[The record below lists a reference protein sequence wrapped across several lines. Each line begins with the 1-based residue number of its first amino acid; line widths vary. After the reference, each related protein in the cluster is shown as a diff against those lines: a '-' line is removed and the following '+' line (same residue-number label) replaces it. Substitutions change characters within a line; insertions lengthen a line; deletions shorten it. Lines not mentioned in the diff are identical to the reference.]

1 MRNRMKLYTL
11 CLLLLIAS
19 QSCVAQKN
27 KKTTTMK
34 TTERF
39 DVQYYKSIIK
49 EKNSYEG
56 ATSAQYVERNGTET
70 YVSFNDDGF
79 VLQEI
84 KPFTYEMIVR
94 NYYKNCIIKSKGKF
108 LCHSSVKIG
117 IWREYDNQG
126 NLIKETDE
134 DKKFEKL
141 RLKPINILR
150 WLEHEGYIDRKTG
163 KGQEKFVKQGDEP
176 SISISFGK
184 ISTPNTKFE
193 KDSVL
198 WTITI
203 TNGGGDLTY
212 TWNAKNGELLS
223 KEILQAIE

>member
-1 MRNRMKLYTL
+1 MKHLILILLTALYCT
-11 CLLLLIAS
+11 C
-19 QSCVAQKN
+19 CNAQKD
-27 KKTTTMK
+27 KEATTMK

-39 DVQYYKSIIK
+39 DVQYYKNKIK
-49 EKNSYEG
+49 EVNGKDGDNSF
-56 ATSAQYVERNGTET
+56 AIYVDRDSTQVKVYFDKDYDALVT
-70 YVSFNDDGF
+70 
-79 VLQEI
+79 I
-84 KPFTYEMIVR
+84 PPFTYYKEVR
-94 NYYKNCIIKSKGKF
+94 IFHKNGVLKKEGKRLF
-108 LCHSSVKIG
+108 CSSIDIG
-117 IWREYDNQG
+117 IWREYDYQG

-150 WLEHEGYIDRKTG
+150 WLEKEGYIDRKTG

-176 SISISFGK
+176 SIRISFGK
-184 ISTPNTKFE
+184 ISASNAKFE

-203 TNGGGDLTY
+203 TDKGSDITY

>member
-1 MRNRMKLYTL
+1 MKLYTL
-11 CLLLLIAS
+11 CLLLLITS
-19 QSCVAQKN
+19 LSCVAQKN

-39 DVQYYKSIIK
+39 DVQSYKRIIK
-49 EKNSYEG
+49 KKNSYEG

-94 NYYKNCIIKSKGKF
+94 NYYKNSIIKSKGKF

-117 IWREYDNQG
+117 IWCEYDKQG

-163 KGQEKFVKQGDEP
+163 KGQEKFLKQGDAP
-176 SISISFGK
+176 GISISFGK
-184 ISTPNTKFE
+184 ISAPNAKFE
-193 KDSVL
+193 KNSVL

-203 TNGGGDLTY
+203 TDKGGDITY

>member
-1 MRNRMKLYTL
+1 MKLYTL

-39 DVQYYKSIIK
+39 DVQYYKKIIK

-84 KPFTYEMIVR
+84 KPFTYEMIVK
-94 NYYKNCIIKSKGKF
+94 NYYKNCILKSKGKL

>member
-1 MRNRMKLYTL
+1 MKLFTL

-19 QSCVAQKN
+19 QSCIAQKN

-39 DVQYYKSIIK
+39 DVQYYKNKIK
-49 EKNSYEG
+49 EVNGKDGNDSF
-56 ATSAQYVERNGTET
+56 AIYVERDSTQVKVYFDKDYDALVT
-70 YVSFNDDGF
+70 
-79 VLQEI
+79 I
-84 KPFTYEMIVR
+84 PPFTYYKEVR
-94 NYYKNCIIKSKGKF
+94 IFHKNGVLMESGKRF
-108 LCHSSVKIG
+108 FCSSIDIG

-163 KGQEKFVKQGDEP
+163 KGQEKFVKKGDEP
-176 SISISFGK
+176 GIRISFGK
-184 ISTPNTKFE
+184 INAPNAKFE

-203 TNGGGDLTY
+203 TDKGGDITY

>member
-1 MRNRMKLYTL
+1 MKHLILILTTAL
-11 CLLLLIAS
+11 C
-19 QSCVAQKN
+19 CTYCNAQKD
-27 KKTTTMK
+27 KETTIMK

-49 EKNSYEG
+49 GKNSYES
-56 ATSAQYVERNGTET
+56 ATSAQYVERNGSEM
-70 YVSFNDDGF
+70 YVSFNEDGY

-94 NYYKNCIIKSKGKF
+94 NYYKNCILKSVGKL
-108 LCHSSVKIG
+108 LCHSSVRIG
-117 IWREYDNQG
+117 IWREYDSQG

-163 KGQEKFVKQGDEP
+163 KGQEKFVKEGNELG
-176 SISISFGK
+176 ISISFGK
-184 ISTPNTKFE
+184 ISDANAIFE
-193 KDSVL
+193 KGTVL

-203 TNGGGDLTY
+203 TNGGGGLTY

>member
-1 MRNRMKLYTL
+1 MKLYTL
-11 CLLLLIAS
+11 CLLLLITS
-19 QSCVAQKN
+19 LSCVAQKN

-39 DVQYYKSIIK
+39 DVQYYKNIIK
-49 EKNSYEG
+49 EKSSYEG

-117 IWREYDNQG
+117 IWREYDSQG

-141 RLKPINILR
+141 RLRPINILR

-176 SISISFGK
+176 SIRISFGK
-184 ISTPNTKFE
+184 ISAPNAKFE
-193 KDSVL
+193 KDSIL

-203 TNGGGDLTY
+203 TDKGGDITY

>member
-1 MRNRMKLYTL
+1 MKLYTL

-19 QSCVAQKN
+19 LSCVAQKN

-34 TTERF
+34 TTEKF

-163 KGQEKFVKQGDEP
+163 KGQEKFVKEGDEP
-176 SISISFGK
+176 NIDIYFWLP
-184 ISTPNTKFE
+184 TRADN
-193 KDSVL
+193 
-198 WTITI
+198 
-203 TNGGGDLTY
+203 
-212 TWNAKNGELLS
+212 LS
-223 KEILQAIE
+223 KTIHAGWSIDITEHGMRTTHSFNAETGEYLGKTTQVLYE

>member
-1 MRNRMKLYTL
+1 MKLYTL
-11 CLLLLIAS
+11 CLLLLITS
-19 QSCVAQKN
+19 LSCIAQKN

-163 KGQEKFVKQGDEP
+163 KGQERFVKQGDAP
-176 SISISFGK
+176 GISISFGK
-184 ISTPNTKFE
+184 ISAPNAKFE

-203 TNGGGDLTY
+203 TDKGGDITY

>member
-1 MRNRMKLYTL
+1 MKLYTL

-19 QSCVAQKN
+19 QPCVAQKN

-39 DVQYYKSIIK
+39 DVHYYKSIIK
-49 EKNSYEG
+49 KKNSYEG

-84 KPFTYEMIVR
+84 KPFTYEMIVK
-94 NYYKNCIIKSKGKF
+94 NYYKNCILKSKGKL

-163 KGQEKFVKQGDEP
+163 KGQEKFVKQGDAP
-176 SISISFGK
+176 GISISFGK
-184 ISTPNTKFE
+184 ISAPNAKFE

-203 TNGGGDLTY
+203 TDKGGDLTY

>member
-1 MRNRMKLYTL
+1 MKLYTL

-39 DVQYYKSIIK
+39 DVQYYKNIIK

-70 YVSFNDDGF
+70 YVSFNEDGF

-84 KPFTYEMIVR
+84 KPFTYEMIVK
-94 NYYKNCIIKSKGKF
+94 NYYKNCILKSKGKL

-163 KGQEKFVKQGDEP
+163 KGQEKFVKQGDAP
-176 SISISFGK
+176 SIRISFGK
-184 ISTPNTKFE
+184 ISAPNVKFE

-203 TNGGGDLTY
+203 TDKGGDITY

>member
-1 MRNRMKLYTL
+1 MKLYTL

-19 QSCVAQKN
+19 LSCVAQKN
-27 KKTTTMK
+27 KKTITMK

-49 EKNSYEG
+49 KKNSYEG

-84 KPFTYEMIVR
+84 KPFTYEMIVK

-150 WLEHEGYIDRKTG
+150 WLEKEGYIDRKTG
-163 KGQEKFVKQGDEP
+163 KGQEKFLKQGDEP
-176 SISISFGK
+176 GISISFGK
-184 ISTPNTKFE
+184 ISAPNAKFE

-203 TNGGGDLTY
+203 TDKGGDLTY

>member
-1 MRNRMKLYTL
+1 MKLYTL

-19 QSCVAQKN
+19 LSCIAQKN

-49 EKNSYEG
+49 KKNSYEG

-84 KPFTYEMIVR
+84 KPFTYEMIVK
-94 NYYKNCIIKSKGKF
+94 NYYKNCILKSKGKL

-117 IWREYDNQG
+117 IWREYDKQG

-176 SISISFGK
+176 GISISFGK
-184 ISTPNTKFE
+184 ISAPNAKFE

-203 TNGGGDLTY
+203 TDKGGDITY

>member
-1 MRNRMKLYTL
+1 MKRYTL

-39 DVQYYKSIIK
+39 DVQYYKNIIK
-49 EKNSYEG
+49 EKNTYEN
-56 ATSAQYVERNGTET
+56 ATSAQYVERNGTEV
-70 YVSFNDDGF
+70 YVSFNEDGYF
-79 VLQEI
+79 LQEI
-84 KPFTYEMIVR
+84 KPFTYEMIVK
-94 NYYKNCIIKSKGKF
+94 NYYKNCILKSKGKL
-108 LCHSSVKIG
+108 LCHSSIKIG
-117 IWREYDNQG
+117 IWCEYDNQG

-163 KGQEKFVKQGDEP
+163 KGQEKFVKQGDAP
-176 SISISFGK
+176 GISISFGK
-184 ISTPNTKFE
+184 ISAPNAKFE

-203 TNGGGDLTY
+203 TDKGGDITY

>member
-1 MRNRMKLYTL
+1 MKLYTL

-27 KKTTTMK
+27 KKTITMK

-84 KPFTYEMIVR
+84 KPFTYEMIVK
-94 NYYKNCIIKSKGKF
+94 NYYKNCILKSKGKL

-163 KGQEKFVKQGDEP
+163 KGQEKFVKEGDEP
-176 SISISFGK
+176 NIDIYFWLPTRTKGSKTIPAGWSIDITEHGMCTTHSFNAETGEYLGK
-184 ISTPNTKFE
+184 TTQ
-193 KDSVL
+193 VL
-198 WTITI
+198 
-203 TNGGGDLTY
+203 Y
-212 TWNAKNGELLS
+212 E
-223 KEILQAIE
+223 

>member
-1 MRNRMKLYTL
+1 
-11 CLLLLIAS
+11 
-19 QSCVAQKN
+19 
-27 KKTTTMK
+27 MK

-39 DVQYYKSIIK
+39 DVQYYKSKIK
-49 EKNSYEG
+49 EVNGKDGDNRF
-56 ATSAQYVERNGTET
+56 AIYVDRDSTQVKVYFDKDYNALVT
-70 YVSFNDDGF
+70 
-79 VLQEI
+79 I
-84 KPFTYEMIVR
+84 PPFTYYKEVR
-94 NYYKNCIIKSKGKF
+94 IFHKNGVLMESGKRF
-108 LCHSSVKIG
+108 FCSSIDIG

-141 RLKPINILR
+141 HLKPINILR

-163 KGQEKFVKQGDEP
+163 KGQEKFVKQGDAP
-176 SISISFGK
+176 SIRISFGK
-184 ISTPNTKFE
+184 ISAPNAKFE

-203 TNGGGDLTY
+203 TDKGGDLTY

>member
-1 MRNRMKLYTL
+1 MKLYTL

-117 IWREYDNQG
+117 IWREYDKQG

-163 KGQEKFVKQGDEP
+163 KGQERFLKQVDEP
-176 SISISFGK
+176 SIRISFGK
-184 ISTPNTKFE
+184 ISAPNAKFE

-203 TNGGGDLTY
+203 TDKGGDLTY

>member
-1 MRNRMKLYTL
+1 
-11 CLLLLIAS
+11 
-19 QSCVAQKN
+19 
-27 KKTTTMK
+27 MK

-56 ATSAQYVERNGTET
+56 ATSVQYVERNGTET

-94 NYYKNCIIKSKGKF
+94 NYYKNSIIKSKGKF

-117 IWREYDNQG
+117 IWCEYDKQG

-163 KGQEKFVKQGDEP
+163 KGQEKFLKQGDAP
-176 SISISFGK
+176 GISISFGK
-184 ISTPNTKFE
+184 ISAPNAKFE
-193 KDSVL
+193 KNSVL

-203 TNGGGDLTY
+203 TDKGGDITY

>member
-1 MRNRMKLYTL
+1 MKHLILILLTALYCT
-11 CLLLLIAS
+11 C
-19 QSCVAQKN
+19 CNAQKD
-27 KKTTTMK
+27 KEATTMK

-56 ATSAQYVERNGTET
+56 ATSVQYVERNGTET

-94 NYYKNCIIKSKGKF
+94 NYYKNSIIKSKGKF

-117 IWREYDNQG
+117 IWREYDKQG

-163 KGQEKFVKQGDEP
+163 KGQEKFLKQGDAP
-176 SISISFGK
+176 GISISFGK
-184 ISTPNTKFE
+184 ISAPNAKFE
-193 KDSVL
+193 KNSVL

-203 TNGGGDLTY
+203 TDKGGDITY

>member
-1 MRNRMKLYTL
+1 
-11 CLLLLIAS
+11 
-19 QSCVAQKN
+19 
-27 KKTTTMK
+27 MK

-49 EKNSYEG
+49 KKNSYEG

-94 NYYKNCIIKSKGKF
+94 NYYKNSIIKSKGKF

-117 IWREYDNQG
+117 IWCEYDSQG

-141 RLKPINILR
+141 RLRPINILR

-163 KGQEKFVKQGDEP
+163 KGQERFVKQGDEP
-176 SISISFGK
+176 SIRISFGK
-184 ISTPNTKFE
+184 ISAPNAKFE

-203 TNGGGDLTY
+203 TDKGGDITY

>member
-1 MRNRMKLYTL
+1 MKLYTL
-11 CLLLLIAS
+11 CLLLLITS
-19 QSCVAQKN
+19 LSCVAQKN

-49 EKNSYEG
+49 KKNSYEG

-94 NYYKNCIIKSKGKF
+94 NYYKNSIIKSKGKF

-117 IWREYDNQG
+117 IWCEYDKQG

-163 KGQEKFVKQGDEP
+163 KGQEKFLKQGDAP
-176 SISISFGK
+176 GISISFGK
-184 ISTPNTKFE
+184 ISAPNAKFE
-193 KDSVL
+193 KNSVL

-203 TNGGGDLTY
+203 TDKGGDITY

>member
-1 MRNRMKLYTL
+1 MKLYTL

-19 QSCVAQKN
+19 LSCIAQKN

-39 DVQYYKSIIK
+39 DVQYYKNIIK

-84 KPFTYEMIVR
+84 KPFTYEMIVK
-94 NYYKNCIIKSKGKF
+94 NYYKNCILKSKGKL

-134 DKKFEKL
+134 DKKFENL

-163 KGQEKFVKQGDEP
+163 KGQEKFVKQGDAP
-176 SISISFGK
+176 GISISFGK
-184 ISTPNTKFE
+184 ISAPNAKFE

-203 TNGGGDLTY
+203 TDKGGDITY

>member
-1 MRNRMKLYTL
+1 MKLYTL

-34 TTERF
+34 RTERF

-150 WLEHEGYIDRKTG
+150 WLEKEGYIDRKTG
-163 KGQEKFVKQGDEP
+163 KGQEKFVKEGDEP
-176 SISISFGK
+176 NIDIYFWLPTRTKGSKTIPAGWSIDITEHGMCTTHSFNAETGEHLGK
-184 ISTPNTKFE
+184 TTQ
-193 KDSVL
+193 VL
-198 WTITI
+198 
-203 TNGGGDLTY
+203 Y
-212 TWNAKNGELLS
+212 E
-223 KEILQAIE
+223 

>member
-1 MRNRMKLYTL
+1 MET
-11 CLLLLIAS
+11 IAFAIYVDRDS
-19 QSCVAQKN
+19 TQVKVY
-27 KKTTTMK
+27 
-34 TTERF
+34 F
-39 DVQYYKSIIK
+39 DKDYDALVTIP
-49 EKNSYEG
+49 
-56 ATSAQYVERNGTET
+56 
-70 YVSFNDDGF
+70 
-79 VLQEI
+79 
-84 KPFTYEMIVR
+84 PFTYYKEVR
-94 NYYKNCIIKSKGKF
+94 IFHKNGVLMESGKRF
-108 LCHSSVKIG
+108 FCSSIDIG

-176 SISISFGK
+176 SIRISFGK
-184 ISTPNTKFE
+184 IGAASAKFE

-203 TNGGGDLTY
+203 RDGGGGLTY
-212 TWNAKNGELLS
+212 IWNAKNGELLS
-223 KEILQAIE
+223 KEMFLAIE

>member
-1 MRNRMKLYTL
+1 MKLYTL

-19 QSCVAQKN
+19 LSCVAQKN

-84 KPFTYEMIVR
+84 KPFTYEMIVK
-94 NYYKNCIIKSKGKF
+94 NYYKNCILKSKGKL

-163 KGQEKFVKQGDEP
+163 KGQEKFLKQGDAP
-176 SISISFGK
+176 GISISFGK
-184 ISTPNTKFE
+184 ISAPNAKFE
-193 KDSVL
+193 KNSVL

-203 TNGGGDLTY
+203 TDKGGDITY

-223 KEILQAIE
+223 KEMFLAIE

>member
-1 MRNRMKLYTL
+1 MKLYTL

-19 QSCVAQKN
+19 LSCVAQKN

-34 TTERF
+34 RTERF

-141 RLKPINILR
+141 CLKPINILR

-176 SISISFGK
+176 SIRISFGK
-184 ISTPNTKFE
+184 ISAPNAKFE

-203 TNGGGDLTY
+203 TDKGGDITY

>member
-1 MRNRMKLYTL
+1 MKLYTL
-11 CLLLLIAS
+11 CLLLLITS
-19 QSCVAQKN
+19 LSCVAQKN

-39 DVQYYKSIIK
+39 NVQYYKSIIK
-49 EKNSYEG
+49 KKNSYEG

-84 KPFTYEMIVR
+84 KPFTYEMIVK
-94 NYYKNCIIKSKGKF
+94 NYYKNCILKSKGKL

-163 KGQEKFVKQGDEP
+163 KGQEKFVKQGDAP
-176 SISISFGK
+176 GISISFGK
-184 ISTPNTKFE
+184 ISAPNAKFE
-193 KDSVL
+193 KDSIL

-203 TNGGGDLTY
+203 TDKGGDITY

>member
-1 MRNRMKLYTL
+1 
-11 CLLLLIAS
+11 
-19 QSCVAQKN
+19 
-27 KKTTTMK
+27 MK

-56 ATSAQYVERNGTET
+56 ATSVQYVERNGTET

-94 NYYKNCIIKSKGKF
+94 NYYKNSIIKSKGKF

-163 KGQEKFVKQGDEP
+163 KGQEKFLKQGDAP
-176 SISISFGK
+176 GISISFGK
-184 ISTPNTKFE
+184 ISAPNAKFE
-193 KDSVL
+193 KNSVL

-203 TNGGGDLTY
+203 TDKGGDITY

>member
-1 MRNRMKLYTL
+1 MKLYTL

-19 QSCVAQKN
+19 LSCVAQKN

-39 DVQYYKSIIK
+39 DVQYYKNIIK
-49 EKNSYEG
+49 EKSSYEG

-176 SISISFGK
+176 SIRISFGK
-184 ISTPNTKFE
+184 IGAASAKFE

-203 TNGGGDLTY
+203 RDGGGGLTY
-212 TWNAKNGELLS
+212 IWNAKNGELLS
-223 KEILQAIE
+223 KEMFLAIE

>member
-1 MRNRMKLYTL
+1 
-11 CLLLLIAS
+11 
-19 QSCVAQKN
+19 
-27 KKTTTMK
+27 MK

-39 DVQYYKSIIK
+39 DVQYYKNKIK
-49 EKNSYEG
+49 EVNGKDGDNSF
-56 ATSAQYVERNGTET
+56 AIYVDRDSTQVKVYFDKDYDALVT
-70 YVSFNDDGF
+70 
-79 VLQEI
+79 I
-84 KPFTYEMIVR
+84 PPFTYYKEVR
-94 NYYKNCIIKSKGKF
+94 IFHKNGVLMESGKRF
-108 LCHSSVKIG
+108 FCSSIDIG

-176 SISISFGK
+176 SIRISFGK
-184 ISTPNTKFE
+184 IGAASAKFE

-203 TNGGGDLTY
+203 RDGGGGLTY
-212 TWNAKNGELLS
+212 IWNAKNGELLS
-223 KEILQAIE
+223 KEMFLAIE

>member
-1 MRNRMKLYTL
+1 
-11 CLLLLIAS
+11 
-19 QSCVAQKN
+19 
-27 KKTTTMK
+27 MK

-49 EKNSYEG
+49 KKNSYEG

-150 WLEHEGYIDRKTG
+150 WLEKEGYIDRKNG
-163 KGQEKFVKQGDEP
+163 KGQEKFLKQGDEP
-176 SISISFGK
+176 GISISFGK
-184 ISTPNTKFE
+184 ISAPNAKFE

-203 TNGGGDLTY
+203 TDKGGDITY

>member
-1 MRNRMKLYTL
+1 MKLYTL

-163 KGQEKFVKQGDEP
+163 KGQEKFVKQGDAP

-184 ISTPNTKFE
+184 ISAPNAKFE

-203 TNGGGDLTY
+203 TDKGGDIIY

>member
-1 MRNRMKLYTL
+1 
-11 CLLLLIAS
+11 
-19 QSCVAQKN
+19 
-27 KKTTTMK
+27 MK

-39 DVQYYKSIIK
+39 DVQYYKNKIK
-49 EKNSYEG
+49 EVNGKDGDNSF
-56 ATSAQYVERNGTET
+56 AIYVDRDSTQVKVYFDKDYDALVT
-70 YVSFNDDGF
+70 
-79 VLQEI
+79 I
-84 KPFTYEMIVR
+84 PPFTYYKEVR
-94 NYYKNCIIKSKGKF
+94 IFHKNGVLMESGKRF
-108 LCHSSVKIG
+108 FCSSIDIG

-176 SISISFGK
+176 SIRISFGK
-184 ISTPNTKFE
+184 ISAPNAKFE

-203 TNGGGDLTY
+203 TDKGGDLTY
-212 TWNAKNGELLS
+212 TWNAKNGELLN

>member
-1 MRNRMKLYTL
+1 MKLYTL

-19 QSCVAQKN
+19 LSCVAQKN

-34 TTERF
+34 TTEKF

-163 KGQEKFVKQGDEP
+163 KGQEKFVKQGDAP
-176 SISISFGK
+176 GISISFGK
-184 ISTPNTKFE
+184 ISAPNAKFE

-203 TNGGGDLTY
+203 TDKGGDITY

>member
-1 MRNRMKLYTL
+1 MKLYTL
-11 CLLLLIAS
+11 CLLLLITS
-19 QSCVAQKN
+19 LSCIAQKN

-39 DVQYYKSIIK
+39 DVQYYKKIIK

-84 KPFTYEMIVR
+84 KPFTYEMIVK
-94 NYYKNCIIKSKGKF
+94 NYYKNCILKSKGKL

-163 KGQEKFVKQGDEP
+163 KGQEKFVKQGDAP
-176 SISISFGK
+176 SIRISFGK
-184 ISTPNTKFE
+184 ISAPNAKFE

-203 TNGGGDLTY
+203 TDKGGDITY